1 MKDLLRASRR
11 AIELEK
17 DNFEDM
23 VGEKGIH
30 DFVLNCFDEYK
41 SLLNRQGLEEVADEF
56 DKLEEFITELVYLVA
71 LEGKGIV
78 ERYKL

>member
-1 MKDLLRASRR
+1 MKDLLRASRK
-11 AIELEK
+11 AIELEQ
-17 DNFEDM
+17 DNFEDI
-23 VGEKGIH
+23 VGENGIH

>member
-17 DNFEDM
+17 DNFEDI
-23 VGEKGIH
+23 VGENGIH